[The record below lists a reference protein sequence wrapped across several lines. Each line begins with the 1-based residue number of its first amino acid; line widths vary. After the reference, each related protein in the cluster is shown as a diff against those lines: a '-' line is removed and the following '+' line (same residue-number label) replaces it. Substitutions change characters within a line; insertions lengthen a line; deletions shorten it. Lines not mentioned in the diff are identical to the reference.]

1 MYIYIKEAKNNEDL
15 IKKVDMPQILKEII
29 IKLKRTLNIITIKKL
44 DEVHY
49 LYIIPK
55 IKNEKIIERIIK
67 KNSGVQIILSKELKK
82 YKESLNLKEEKNL
95 QYYIED
101 ILKYIMNKSNK
112 KLELQNIYI
121 CTNEYKEKNIDI
133 INYLIDKVKTV
144 NIVTNNIKKYNL
156 LEEKIYNQNGIL
168 IVVTN
173 NKNKALK
180 RADFII
186 NLDFTSEE
194 LKKYKINRNAI
205 IINSTYEKIEILY
218 FQGII
223 VNNINISIEEK
234 EEYKALYKEF
244 EKIDIF
250 NSFEINN
257 TKYIENIKKKE
268 QCKIKVESLSGN
280 NGIIDTKELLN
291 I

>member
-67 KNSGVQIILSKELKK
+67 KNSGAQIILSKELKK
-82 YKESLNLKEEKNL
+82 YKELLNLKEEKNL

-121 CTNEYKEKNIDI
+121 CSNEYKEKNIDI

-186 NLDFTSEE
+186 NLDFTNEE

-205 IINSTYEKIEILY
+205 IINSTCEKIEILY

-223 VNNINISIEEK
+223 VNNINIAIEEK
-234 EEYKALYKEF
+234 EEYRALYKEF
-244 EKIDIF
+244 DKIDIF

-268 QCKIKVESLSGN
+268 QYKIEVESLSGN